1 MDKQE
6 ASSSVINA
14 LKTYIGVPLFIIL
27 MSMLFAIAGLWAFA
41 IMAAVALAGA
51 IPAAITHKDTIKEAI
66 RVKQQSKQS

>member
-1 MDKQE
+1 MDKQD

-41 IMAAVALAGA
+41 IMAGIALAGA
-51 IPAAITHKDTIKEAI
+51 IPAAIHHRNTIKEAV
-66 RVKQQSKQS
+66 RVRQQS